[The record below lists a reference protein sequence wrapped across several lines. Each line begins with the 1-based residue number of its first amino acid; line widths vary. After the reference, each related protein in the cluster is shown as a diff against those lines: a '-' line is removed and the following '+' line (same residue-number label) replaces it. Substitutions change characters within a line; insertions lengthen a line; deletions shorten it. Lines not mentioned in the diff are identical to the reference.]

1 MNANNIRKLIKLI
14 ASREVSEN
22 GESTWQ
28 TKKGK
33 FTWDFGIPII
43 EPKGSKGCGSVG
55 CLVGL
60 AFANELIPYYGRNE
74 IITFTDLDDYT
85 VARVFYNRHDNYHVG
100 DDWRN
105 VTPEMVS
112 RELEKL
118 LISSVSGEGSAK

>member
-14 ASREVSEN
+14 ASRKVSEN

-28 TKKGK
+28 TNKGK
-33 FTWDFGIPII
+33 FTWAFEVVVIP
-43 EPKGSKGCGSVG
+43 SNCGSVG

-60 AFANELIPYYGRNE
+60 AYSNKLIPDYTRE
-74 IITFTDLDDYT
+74 SITTFTLLDDYT
-85 VARVFYNRHDNYHVG
+85 VARVLYNRHDNYHVG

-118 LISSVSGEGSAK
+118 LISGAT

>member
-14 ASREVSEN
+14 ASRQVNEN

-28 TKKGK
+28 TNKGK
-33 FTWDFGIPII
+33 FTWDFSTVI
-43 EPKGSKGCGSVG
+43 EPKGSIGCGSVG

-60 AFANELIPYYGRNE
+60 AYKNELIPYTGRYE
-74 IITFTDLDDYT
+74 ITVFTGLSDYI

-100 DDWRN
+100 DDWQKI
-105 VTPEMVS
+105 TPEMVS

-118 LISSVSGEGSAK
+118 LISGVT

>member
-1 MNANNIRKLIKLI
+1 MNANNIRKLIRLI
-14 ASREVSEN
+14 ASRQVNEN

-33 FTWDFGIPII
+33 FTWDFTMTMHTIL
-43 EPKGSKGCGSVG
+43 EPVGCGSVG

-60 AFANELIPYYGRNE
+60 AYASELIPDYGRNE
-74 IITFTDLDDYT
+74 IITFTGLDNYT
-85 VARVFYNRHDNYHVG
+85 VARVFYDQDYYIN
-100 DDWRN
+100 DDRQK

-118 LISSVSGEGSAK
+118 LISSAK